1 MCYAI
6 LCFRQVQ
13 SLHIYCDSQYVVDL
27 LPAVT
32 HKPEPLE
39 HWHRDNFDLILPLCE
54 ATQGSDFAISIQKI
68 KSHQNPVDLPTLL
81 DKYNAIGNQCAD
93 AAAGC
98 LRKVGN
104 PHTCDLRKA
113 LDADWSNR
121 DKFTRCAL
129 VFLADVQE
137 AKIKQIREKQSA
149 LHKGMPRN
157 PTTGR
162 PAERDNWMSS
172 PSEWC
177 VPLSGT

>member
-1 MCYAI
+1 M
-6 LCFRQVQ
+6 Q

-32 HKPEPLE
+32 NKPEPLE
-39 HWHRDNFDLILPLCE
+39 HWHRDNFDLILLLCE

-68 KSHQNPVDLPTLL
+68 KSHQNPVDLSTLL

-104 PHTCDLRKA
+104 PHTRDLRRT
-113 LDADWSNR
+113 LNADWSDR

-129 VFLADVQE
+129 EFLADVQE
-137 AKIKQIREKQSA
+137 AKIKQIMEKHST
-149 LHKGMPRN
+149 LRKGTPRS
-157 PTTGR
+157 PATGR
-162 PAERDNWMSS
+162 PVERGNWMSS
-172 PSEWC
+172 LSESR